1 MTPDANATTRRLI
14 QELVEIEDR
23 MFVLRAARTGAG
35 TGATVDPELLRLAG
49 REEHVLAQL
58 RRQRVTH

>member
-1 MTPDANATTRRLI
+1 MTPDTNASTRKLI

-23 MFVLRAARTGAG
+23 MYVLRAARNGAS
-35 TGATVDPELLRLAG
+35 TRTPADPELLRLAG